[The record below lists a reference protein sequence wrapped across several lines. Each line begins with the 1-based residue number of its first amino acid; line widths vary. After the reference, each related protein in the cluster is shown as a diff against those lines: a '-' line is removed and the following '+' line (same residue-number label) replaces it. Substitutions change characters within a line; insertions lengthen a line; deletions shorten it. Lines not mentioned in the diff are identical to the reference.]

1 MMRHTSRI
9 YIIIVGIAFISAI
22 LMLTA
27 FRLNDSSDILKAGSS
42 KINITPTDP
51 VRMSGY
57 AARTEPFKGI
67 NDELFASAVVFE
79 NQETKTCIITVDVI
93 SFSHEF
99 ADETR
104 ELIEKK
110 TGIPAK
116 NILLTAAHNH
126 GGPRTQAYGE
136 EPTDNEKAY
145 VQSLQENIVKIAVEA
160 SGKLQPVKIAVATG
174 TCEMNINRRA
184 RHAEGG
190 VWLGRNPGGIC
201 DHEVGLIRVD
211 DLSGNSIAMLVNWP
225 CHATTGGQE
234 NYQITGDWP
243 GATAREIEKKYPEA
257 VVLVSAGAS
266 GDINPVYGPN
276 TSFNDINAIGQT
288 LAAEVIRI
296 NEEAESY
303 LMKDLKVTNQVIQAN
318 GKKPSESRMP
328 NVSLEEGPDVDIRV
342 SSMKIGNILIAGIS
356 GELMNEIGLQIKE
369 DSPYKHTFIYTHCN
383 GTSGYLCTD
392 ISYKEGGYEP
402 MVARTMP
409 GTEKKINDTFR
420 EMNNG
425 I

>member
-1 MMRHTSRI
+1 M
-9 YIIIVGIAFISAI
+9 
-22 LMLTA
+22 
-27 FRLNDSSDILKAGSS
+27 LKAGTS
-42 KINITPTDP
+42 KINITPEEP

-67 NDELFASAVVFE
+67 HDELFASAVVFE
-79 NQETKTCIITVDVI
+79 NSESKACIITVDVI
-93 SFSHEF
+93 GFSHEY

-104 ELIEKK
+104 ALIEKE
-110 TGIPAK
+110 TGIPAL
-116 NILLTAAHNH
+116 NILLAASHNH
-126 GGPRTQAYGE
+126 GGPRTRAYGE

-145 VQSLQENIVKIAVEA
+145 VASLQKKLVQIAVESA
-160 SGKLQPVKIAVATG
+160 EKLQPVKIGVATG
-174 TCEMNINRRA
+174 TCKMNVNRRA

-190 VWLGRNPGGIC
+190 VWLGRNPEGVC
-201 DHEVGLIRVD
+201 DHEVGLVRVD
-211 DLSGNSIAMLVNWP
+211 DLSGNPIAMLVNWP
-225 CHATTGGQE
+225 CHATTGGQD

-243 GATAREIEKKYPEA
+243 GAAARELEKEFPET
-257 VVLVSAGAS
+257 VMLVSAGAS
-266 GDINPVYGPN
+266 GDINPIYGPN
-276 TSFNDINAIGQT
+276 TSFDDINAIGQT

-296 NEEAESY
+296 NEETESY
-303 LMKDLKVTNQVIQAN
+303 LMKDLEVTNQVIQAK

-356 GELMNEIGLQIKE
+356 GELMNEIGLQIKA
-369 DSPYKHTFIYTHCN
+369 DSPYKHTFIYTNCN
-383 GTSGYLCTD
+383 GNSGYLCTD

-402 MVARTMP
+402 KVARTLP